1 MPVYHSSF
9 NEIDARQLGN
19 MAFLPIKTK
28 IRGPAPN
35 ADPSSDDIVDEA
47 LTLFR
52 ANCFFRNFEIKGPAD
67 RTLIYLILFI
77 SDCLTK
83 ITAKSPAPNQA
94 EGLKLLTTLAM
105 TNFSIPGDGQ
115 FPLNALYSPPAART
129 DADLM
134 RQYISQ
140 LRQET
145 VNRLVERIYPDG
157 KLSKWWTC
165 FAKRKFMG
173 KSL

>member
-35 ADPSSDDIVDEA
+35 ADPNSDDIVDEA

-94 EGLKLLTTLAM
+94 EGLKMLTTLAM

-115 FPLNALYSPPAART
+115 FPLNALYSAPAVRT

-145 VNRLVERIYPDG
+145 VNRLVERIYADG